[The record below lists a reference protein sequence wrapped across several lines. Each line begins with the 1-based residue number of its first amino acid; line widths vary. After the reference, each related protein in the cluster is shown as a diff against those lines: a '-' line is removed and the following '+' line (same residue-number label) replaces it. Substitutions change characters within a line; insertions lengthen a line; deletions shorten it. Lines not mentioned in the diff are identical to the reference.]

1 MKFIRYMAIAEAK
14 RKDCPKCNF
23 GEYNHN
29 EVVCVTCNQDCP
41 YITFAI
47 PSEERIKEA
56 LNAINDN
63 RGK

>member
-29 EVVCVTCNQDCP
+29 EVVCVTCNQGCTH
-41 YITFAI
+41 IAFAMLT
-47 PSEERIKEA
+47 EKNE
-56 LNAINDN
+56 
-63 RGK
+63 